1 MITLAFLTGS
11 PADWG
16 IIFIV
21 ALVVFGP
28 KKLPEIGK
36 QLGQAMREFRK
47 MADEVTGAT
56 HSIREEVESVYKPVL
71 HEPPISRSTTSA
83 TVEQAVAHRPLDQ
96 EPEHDL
102 MAPAVPPLSTRDAPV
117 AAVETAADEGYTKG
131 H

>member
-1 MITLAFLTGS
+1 MTTLAFLTGS

-21 ALVVFGP
+21 ALIVFGP
-28 KKLPEIGK
+28 KKLPEVGK
-36 QLGQAMREFRK
+36 QLGQALREFRK

-56 HSIREEVESVYKPVL
+56 HSLRDEVESIYKPVL
-71 HEPPISRSTTSA
+71 NPPSVSHATTSA

-102 MAPAVPPLSTRDAPV
+102 MAPAVPPVSPV
-117 AAVETAADEGYTKG
+117 ATPLDEAHAKG
-131 H
+131 Q

>member
-1 MITLAFLTGS
+1 MIIAFLTGS

-28 KKLPEIGK
+28 KKLPEVGK
-36 QLGQAMREFRK
+36 QLGQALREFRK

-56 HSIREEVESVYKPVL
+56 HSFREEVESVYKPVL
-71 HEPPISRSTTSA
+71 NPPPVSQHTTSV

-102 MAPAVPPLSTRDAPV
+102 MAPAVPPVSTTEPPV
-117 AAVETAADEGYTKG
+117 DEVHAKG
-131 H
+131 Q